1 MLSFYENLKD
11 RWSDLEFKY
20 RYTLKLSD
28 NWCLHINWQKYNLK
42 FPLKFQNLTYFIFI
56 QVYFI

>member
-1 MLSFYENLKD
+1 MLFFYENVKD
-11 RWSDLEFKY
+11 LWSDLDFKY

-28 NWCLHINWQKYNLK
+28 NWCLHINWQNYNLT
-42 FPLKFQNLTYFIFI
+42 FPLKFQNLIYFIFI